1 MAEKNCICT
10 DCGAGFISRRSPKRC
25 KPCAAKR
32 INANARARSYAKE
45 GRVPR
50 SAYLA
55 EIRKDATGNFTCVQ
69 CGKDSYRKLSGTNKA
84 NGHANKYCSMSCRK
98 KHLVELSPPK
108 FSPVFRGECKVCE
121 KVWWQKHKSV
131 ARCCS
136 EQCEIIDRSTI
147 DWSSLACKCCGDKLS
162 PKVKTYQAP
171 KYCGVCG
178 PIIMEDALKAHRR
191 ASRAA
196 RRALLKAATVERFDP
211 LVVLARDNW
220 TCQLCGVPTPK
231 AKRGTYA
238 DDAPELDHMVP
249 LSRGGEHSTANTQ
262 CLCRKC
268 NAEKSDMVLY
278 E

>member
-10 DCGAGFISRRSPKRC
+10 QCGAGFISRRSPKRC

-55 EIRKDATGNFTCVQ
+55 EIREDATGNFVCVQ
-69 CGKDSYRKLSGTNKA
+69 CGKHSYRKLSGTNKA

-108 FSPVFRGECKVCE
+108 FSAVHRGECKVCG
-121 KVWWQKHKSV
+121 KVWWQKGQPKKTCSK
-131 ARCCS
+131 RCQS
-136 EQCEIIDRSTI
+136 LRTAIV
-147 DWSSLACKCCGDKLS
+147 DWSSLTCKCCGDLFAAERGTR
-162 PKVKTYQAP
+162 PP
-171 KYCGVCG
+171 KYCDVCG
-178 PIIMEDALKAHRR
+178 PIIFDDRIKANRR
-191 ASRAA
+191 AAKAA
-196 RRALLKAATVERFDP
+196 RRALLKAATVEWFDP